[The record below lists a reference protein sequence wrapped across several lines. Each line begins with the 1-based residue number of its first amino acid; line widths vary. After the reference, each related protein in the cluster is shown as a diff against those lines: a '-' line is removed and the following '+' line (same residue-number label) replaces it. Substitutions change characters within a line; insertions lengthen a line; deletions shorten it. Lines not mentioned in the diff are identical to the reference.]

1 MSDQENGASPAN
13 GKSAIDHVYVCTPAY
28 DGKVDSDYS
37 QSLAEACQA
46 ATIFGIRVTAAV
58 MGNGAFI
65 DLARN
70 LFVKFFL
77 ENPELK
83 DATHLFFID
92 SDLKFEASAFC
103 NLVAHCTE
111 DRPVLAGAYRRRQD
125 PEDYPIKWTPH
136 PEISEEKGQDCLW
149 VEDPGWLACNRVA
162 TGFMIIRREI
172 LEEMAADA
180 PKLRIAGQKGY
191 VPQLFYTKVDEE
203 NRFVGEDY
211 CFCDDFTERYGKQIW
226 VWPDWDFVHSGYKGN
241 YARWLDTQIKSY
253 QHNQRK
259 MGDIKMDI
267 SPPPEA

>member
-1 MSDQENGASPAN
+1 VSSLDKAN
-13 GKSAIDHVYVCTPAY
+13 GSTIKHVYVCTPAY

-37 QSLAEACQA
+37 QSLAESCQA

-77 ENPELK
+77 ENTELK

-92 SDLKFEASAFC
+92 SDLKFPAEAFC
-103 NLVAHCTE
+103 NLVAHCDE
-111 DRPVLAGAYRRRQD
+111 DKPILAGAYRRRQD

-136 PEISEEKGQDCLW
+136 PEISAEKGEDCLW
-149 VEDPGWLACNRVA
+149 VEEPGWLACHRVA

-180 PKLRIAGQKGY
+180 PKLKIAGQKGP
-191 VPQLFYTKVDEE
+191 VPQLFYTKVDAE

-211 CFCDDFTERYGKQIW
+211 CFCDDFVERYGKQIY

-241 YARWLDTQIKSY
+241 YARWLDDQIKNYESK
-253 QHNQRK
+253 QETLDGMQ
-259 MGDIKMDI
+259 MEVQ
-267 SPPPEA
+267 PPVEH